1 MARHVVTAAAETGR
15 RRSTVSTI
23 GNGLER
29 GDSLLVVGLAYVA
42 VQLLPIP
49 IARPPLWDESVYVS
63 QVTPGSP
70 AIEFL
75 ASRARGSRS
84 PSPS

>member
-1 MARHVVTAAAETGR
+1 MARHVVTAAAETGAAPLDGVDDR
-15 RRSTVSTI
+15 ERSRAWR
-23 GNGLER
+23 L
-29 GDSLLVVGLAYVA
+29 LLVVGLAYVA
-42 VQLLPIP
+42 VQLLLIP

-84 PSPS
+84 